1 MEVKTSIRRGGNRMN
16 NDLKHHGVKGMK
28 WGVRR
33 YQPYPKGKRNA
44 GKFLDSAKQTG
55 SKVTKDSSIKDNAK
69 ALISSKTREMSMVRA
84 QKEIKNLSTSDAKK
98 VVTRAQ
104 LENRLKTLNST
115 KNVGDGQSNKDY
127 LNRANMSNDE
137 LKRKVN
143 RLQLSANMRTEAKSA
158 NKELVDLGKKAAGYL
173 APFAVQ
179 YAVKQVISSGKNF
192 GPGEDGGAS
201 LIVNDENMAKIRK
214 SAVAF
219 VNDLI

>member
-1 MEVKTSIRRGGNRMN
+1 MSDKIQ
-16 NDLKHHGVKGMK
+16 HHGVKGMK

-33 YQPYPKGKRNA
+33 YQPYPKGQRNA

-55 SKVTKDSSIKDNAK
+55 SKGNKVTKDSRLKDDTK
-69 ALISSKTREMSMVRA
+69 AFVSSKSREMSMVRA

-104 LENRLKTLNST
+104 LENRLKVLNNT
-115 KNVGDGQSNKDY
+115 KNVGDGRSNRDY
-127 LNRANMSNDE
+127 LNRANMSNSE
-137 LKRKVN
+137 LKRKVD
-143 RLQLSANMRTEAKSA
+143 RLQLSANMRTEAKNA
-158 NKELVDLGKKAAGYL
+158 NKELVEIGKKAAGYL

-179 YAVKQVISSGKNF
+179 YAVKKVIDSGKNF
-192 GPGEDGGAS
+192 GPGSDGGAS